1 MSTRSFEVAF
11 LALSTIGF
19 ILLWPMMIY
28 NGTLVGLLKAAWNGS
43 FADGSALLTR
53 YTYIWPIDFA
63 ISVLVAFFDGQ
74 IDGKDNGTWI
84 LMFDLL
90 AVLQTAAL
98 WVIIEGSRK
107 SNSKTILRLYVLL
120 KRCLVTGK
128 QIQLIRIPSDSQ
140 CGPFFGICLE
150 RHSSSRCTSII
161 TPKSR
166 THPQPTPPCPK
177 LEQEH

>member
-1 MSTRSFEVAF
+1 MNSRTFELGF
-11 LALSTIGF
+11 LALSTVGF
-19 ILLWPMMIY
+19 VLLWPMMIY

-43 FADGSALLTR
+43 FADGSALLTK

-98 WVIIEGSRK
+98 WVVVEGSRK
-107 SNSKTILRLYVLL
+107 GNNRTILRLYVLPD
-120 KRCLVTGK
+120 
-128 QIQLIRIPSDSQ
+128 Q
-140 CGPFFGICLE
+140 
-150 RHSSSRCTSII
+150 
-161 TPKSR
+161 
-166 THPQPTPPCPK
+166 
-177 LEQEH
+177 